1 MIKQTNE
8 TYGDYICV
16 SDKADDKEIIRKAA
30 ELVFDKVIEGLREI
44 VLSDVEKY
52 FVVKEYPEHTSV
64 GFKISI
70 FKREIE

>member
-8 TYGDYICV
+8 TYGDYICI
-16 SDKADDKEIIRKAA
+16 SEKADDKEVVRNTA
-30 ELVFDKVIEGLREI
+30 EYLFDNVIEGLREI

-70 FKREIE
+70 FKREKE